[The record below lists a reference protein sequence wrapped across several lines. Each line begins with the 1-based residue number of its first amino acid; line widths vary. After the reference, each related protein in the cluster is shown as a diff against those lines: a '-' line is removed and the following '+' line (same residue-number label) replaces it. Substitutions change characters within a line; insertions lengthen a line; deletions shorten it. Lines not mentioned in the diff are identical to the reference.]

1 MRISSGGNVGIGVT
15 NIGAKLSVSNL
26 SGTPLSTT
34 ALASALFAG
43 NSGVGNGGSIGFDYD
58 VAAGNHTNYPVG
70 IGYIITNNTN
80 FTKGALVFGTRDA
93 TTDTATTERMRIDS
107 AGNVGI
113 GTTSPAVNLQI
124 SGATSPRI
132 VIDNSGSGA
141 AKTAAIAFAK
151 NGVQNWIIGSDN
163 IVGNGTDIFSIYGGT
178 SGSHKFVIDTS
189 GNVGIGTTGPGAKL
203 DVTGSNIG
211 IAINGG
217 VGYTNTS
224 SLLFSSGRSSIVSQI
239 APSGAYG
246 DTSLQFWTQT
256 GGTVAERM
264 RIDTNGNVG
273 IGTTNPQAK
282 LHVYNGLTTLENGG
296 ADATF
301 GEVLRF
307 ARVGYPTSFYS
318 SIWTN
323 SASPLNSVNNN
334 MQFRVSDGSGGQATV
349 MTLQGTGNVG
359 IGTTSPGYKLT
370 VAGTAWVTSGSWSGS
385 DQRWKKNIQPITNSL
400 DKVLQLSGVSY
411 DWRADEFPANN
422 FDSKTHLGFIAQ
434 DVEKIVPDLVTT
446 GDDGYKGID
455 YSGFSSLLVNAMK
468 EIAFS
473 TSQQQTQITGLATN
487 LDTLNLKTD
496 ASVTTLS
503 GLQTSVDA
511 NLLTISG
518 TLATLDT
525 RLSSIDDTKTGKL
538 TTLDNRILSLE
549 KTVGLSASALSHE
562 TRIADLESQ
571 MTTLKDE
578 NLALMDFFTTFK
590 SGGIV
595 TKDKDNNVDLLGGKL
610 TATIVETG
618 ALVID
623 VIDPD
628 AATAGVDSIMPVATD
643 PGSDGKSV
651 FIKTTAVTSDSR
663 IYVTPIGSTKN
674 QVPFIDSVK
683 DGKGFTV
690 SVDDPVLVDLR
701 FNWLIVGKR

>member
-1 MRISSGGNVGIGVT
+1 MAIDKGGTLSLGGSYSGTSDTVWGSIVGRKENSTDSNIAGYLAFNTDQSAVGIE
-15 NIGAKLSVSNL
+15 
-26 SGTPLSTT
+26 
-34 ALASALFAG
+34 
-43 NSGVGNGGSIGFDYD
+43 
-58 VAAGNHTNYPVG
+58 
-70 IGYIITNNTN
+70 
-80 FTKGALVFGTRDA
+80 
-93 TTDTATTERMRIDS
+93 ERMRI
-107 AGNVGI
+107 
-113 GTTSPAVNLQI
+113 TS
-124 SGATSPRI
+124 
-132 VIDNSGSGA
+132 
-141 AKTAAIAFAK
+141 
-151 NGVQNWIIGSDN
+151 
-163 IVGNGTDIFSIYGGT
+163 
-178 SGSHKFVIDTS
+178 
-189 GNVGIGTTGPGAKL
+189 
-203 DVTGSNIG
+203 
-211 IAINGG
+211 
-217 VGYTNTS
+217 
-224 SLLFSSGRSSIVSQI
+224 
-239 APSGAYG
+239 
-246 DTSLQFWTQT
+246 
-256 GGTVAERM
+256 
-264 RIDTNGNVG
+264 
-273 IGTTNPQAK
+273 
-282 LHVYNGLTTLENGG
+282 
-296 ADATF
+296 
-301 GEVLRF
+301 
-307 ARVGYPTSFYS
+307 
-318 SIWTN
+318 
-323 SASPLNSVNNN
+323 
-334 MQFRVSDGSGGQATV
+334 
-349 MTLQGTGNVG
+349 TGNVG
-359 IGTTSPGYKLT
+359 IGTTTPAYTLQ
-370 VAGTAWVTSGSWSGS
+370 VNGTAWVTSGSWSGS
-385 DQRWKKNIQPITNSL
+385 DQRWKKNIQPIANSL

-411 DWRADEFPANN
+411 NWRTDEFPANN

-446 GDDGYKGID
+446 GADGFKGID
-455 YSGFSSLLVNAMK
+455 YSGFSSLLVNAVK
-468 EIAFS
+468 E
-473 TSQQQTQITGLATN
+473 QQTQVTSLAAN

-538 TTLDNRILSLE
+538 TTFDSRILSLE

-571 MTTLKDE
+571 MATLKDE
-578 NLALMDFFTTFK
+578 NLALLDFFQTFK
-590 SGGIV
+590 LVTVV

>member
-1 MRISSGGNVGIGVT
+1 
-15 NIGAKLSVSNL
+15 
-26 SGTPLSTT
+26 
-34 ALASALFAG
+34 
-43 NSGVGNGGSIGFDYD
+43 
-58 VAAGNHTNYPVG
+58 
-70 IGYIITNNTN
+70 
-80 FTKGALVFGTRDA
+80 
-93 TTDTATTERMRIDS
+93 
-107 AGNVGI
+107 
-113 GTTSPAVNLQI
+113 
-124 SGATSPRI
+124 
-132 VIDNSGSGA
+132 
-141 AKTAAIAFAK
+141 
-151 NGVQNWIIGSDN
+151 
-163 IVGNGTDIFSIYGGT
+163 
-178 SGSHKFVIDTS
+178 
-189 GNVGIGTTGPGAKL
+189 
-203 DVTGSNIG
+203 
-211 IAINGG
+211 
-217 VGYTNTS
+217 
-224 SLLFSSGRSSIVSQI
+224 
-239 APSGAYG
+239 
-246 DTSLQFWTQT
+246 
-256 GGTVAERM
+256 
-264 RIDTNGNVG
+264 
-273 IGTTNPQAK
+273 
-282 LHVYNGLTTLENGG
+282 
-296 ADATF
+296 
-301 GEVLRF
+301 
-307 ARVGYPTSFYS
+307 
-318 SIWTN
+318 
-323 SASPLNSVNNN
+323 

-359 IGTTSPGYKLT
+359 IGTTNPIAKLQIGSQAQSVPATYGGDLLISTADGTNGPQAVGGIEIASASSGYGAKLYTHNSADYFGIATRYGSATWTERLVIKDQTGNVGIGTTSPSYTLQ
-370 VAGTAWVTSGSWSGS
+370 VNGTAWVTSGSWSGS

-411 DWRADEFPANN
+411 NWRTDEFPANN

-446 GDDGYKGID
+446 GADGFKGID
-455 YSGFSSLLVNAMK
+455 YSGFSSLLVNAVK
-468 EIAFS
+468 E
-473 TSQQQTQITGLATN
+473 QQTQVTSLAAN
-487 LDTLNLKTD
+487 LDSLNLKTD